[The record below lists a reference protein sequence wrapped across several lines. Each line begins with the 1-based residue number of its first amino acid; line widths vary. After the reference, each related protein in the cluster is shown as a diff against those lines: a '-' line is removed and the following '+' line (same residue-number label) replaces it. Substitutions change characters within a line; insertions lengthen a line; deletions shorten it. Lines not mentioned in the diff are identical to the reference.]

1 MKGSKWIET
10 ESWLNEWRIRQFPL
24 EMPRLY
30 FQFSVKILTA
40 SGSAL
45 GRVSFPNFAS
55 MWQRIHRFDEVVHS
69 RFIAR
74 FLFHAPIPLYYPST
88 HHPRHTIQSRERRW
102 KSIQLTIQ
110 LTCSIFRASP
120 FLSKYGFR
128 QGAIQTSKTI
138 VSELCG
144 LRSSKGRAFPCTG
157 SLPVAKQYECLLRF
171 IGVDISFHER
181 NRLRIKLLLLLLSL
195 LFFGWK

>member
-1 MKGSKWIET
+1 MKLSTPVSSPVFYSTLPSPCII
-10 ESWLNEWRIRQFPL
+10 L
-24 EMPRLY
+24 PR
-30 FQFSVKILTA
+30 TTP
-40 SGSAL
+40 G
-45 GRVSFPNFAS
+45 
-55 MWQRIHRFDEVVHS
+55 
-69 RFIAR
+69 
-74 FLFHAPIPLYYPST
+74 
-88 HHPRHTIQSRERRW
+88 IQSNPE
-102 KSIQLTIQ
+102 KDASIQLTIQ